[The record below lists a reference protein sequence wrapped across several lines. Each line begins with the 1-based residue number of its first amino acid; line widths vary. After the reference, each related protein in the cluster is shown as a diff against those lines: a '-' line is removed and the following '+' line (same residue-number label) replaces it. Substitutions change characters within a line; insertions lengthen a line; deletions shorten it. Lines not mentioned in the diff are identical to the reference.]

1 MGIHRK
7 TESLDVLLNEFNN
20 SLKAISAVDLV
31 NRLSNKMNKT
41 TIYRLL
47 KKLEEDFVLHS
58 FFGKNGLKWYAKCGG
73 CCKSGSES
81 IAKKIQPHFQCLTC
95 GKIDLL
101 SVELKILDATKH
113 LKSASQFLIQGKCES
128 CV

>member
-1 MGIHRK
+1 MGIQRK
-7 TESLDVLLNEFNN
+7 TESLDVLLNEFDN
-20 SLKAISAVDLV
+20 SLNAISAVDLV
-31 NRLSNKMNKT
+31 NRLNNKMNKT

-47 KKLEEDFVLHS
+47 KKLEEDFILHS
-58 FFGKNGLKWYAKCGG
+58 FFGKNGLKWYAKCNG

-81 IAKKIQPHFQCLTC
+81 VVEKFRPHFQCLNC

-101 SVELKILDATKH
+101 SVELKILDATEK
-113 LKSASQFLIQGKCES
+113 LKSTSQFLIQGKCES